1 MSKQTASKH
10 AVFCDST
17 HSPFEEGVAL
27 VIGGSGGMGSVICQ
41 HFAARGCDI
50 ALTYRH
56 NQTRAEDVAQAIRAK
71 GKQASVHGMDIA
83 DETSVATAIA
93 AITATQRIHTIIVAS
108 GSDIDQRRI
117 ADLTPEMWRSVLDA
131 DSNGFFNVIHH
142 TLPHLRAAGGGS
154 YVHLS
159 TCGMQRWPDGDAL
172 SVAPKACNDALL
184 RGIAREEGRHKIR
197 ANAIAVGV
205 IESGIFL
212 RLKEQGHF
220 DERWH
225 QAVQRNLC
233 LKRYGQPEE
242 VAEAA
247 WYLATANYVT
257 GQTIAVSGGYGI

>member
-1 MSKQTASKH
+1 MR
-10 AVFCDST
+10 DSNHLRLT
-17 HSPFEEGVAL
+17 SALPEGVTL

-41 HFAARGCDI
+41 HFAAQGCDI
-50 ALTYRH
+50 ALSYRS
-56 NQTRAEDVAQAIRAK
+56 NPTRAEEVAQAVRAA
-71 GKQASVHGMDIA
+71 GRQASVHCMDIA
-83 DETSVATAIA
+83 DDSRVAAVIAELTAA
-93 AITATQRIHTIIVAS
+93 QRVHTIIIAS

-117 ADLTPEMWRSVLDA
+117 ADLTPEQWRKVLDT
-131 DSNGFFNVIHH
+131 DTHGFFNVVHH
-142 TLPHLRAAGGGS
+142 TLPHLRASGGGS

-184 RGIAREEGRHKIR
+184 RGIAREEGRHHIR

-225 QAVQRNLC
+225 KAVQRNLC

-247 WYLATANYVT
+247 WYLATAHYVT
-257 GQTIAVSGGYGI
+257 GQTIAVSGGYGV

>member
-1 MSKQTASKH
+1 MGNEQDA
-10 AVFCDST
+10 
-17 HSPFEEGVAL
+17 GVAL
-27 VIGGSGGMGSVICQ
+27 IIGGSGGMGGVICRY
-41 HFAARGCDI
+41 FAARGCDI
-50 ALTYRH
+50 ALTYHR
-56 NQTRAEDVAQAIRAK
+56 NQSRAETVADEIRAL
-71 GKQASVHGMDIA
+71 GRQASIHGLDLA
-83 DETSVATAIA
+83 DEKTVAATIA
-93 AITATQRIHTIIVAS
+93 AIEAAGQRIQTIIVAS

-117 ADLTPEMWRSVLDA
+117 ADLTPDLWRSVIDA
-131 DSNGFFNVIHH
+131 DSNGFFNLVHH
-142 TLPHLRAAGGGS
+142 TLPHLRAHGGGS

-184 RGIAREEGRHKIR
+184 RGIAREEGRHGIR

-233 LKRYGQPEE
+233 IKRYGQPEE

-247 WYLATANYVT
+247 WYLAHAQYVT
-257 GQTIAVSGGYGI
+257 AQTIAVSGGYGI

>member
-1 MSKQTASKH
+1 MR
-10 AVFCDST
+10 DSR
-17 HSPFEEGVAL
+17 HSRLGDGVAL
-27 VIGGSGGMGSVICQ
+27 VVGGSGGMGSVICQ
-41 HFAARGCDI
+41 HFAAQGCDV
-50 ALTYRH
+50 ALTYHR
-56 NQTRAEDVAQAIRAK
+56 NPARAATVAQAVRAQ
-71 GKQASVHGMDIA
+71 GQHASVHGMDIA
-83 DETSVATAIA
+83 DAASVAATIA
-93 AITATQRIHTIIVAS
+93 EITATQRIHTVIVAS

-117 ADLTPEMWRSVLDA
+117 ADLTPAMWHSVLAA
-131 DSNGFFNVIHH
+131 DSNGFFHLVHH

-159 TCGMQRWPDGDAL
+159 TCGLQRWPDGDAL

-184 RGIAREEGRHKIR
+184 RGIAREEGRHGIR

-212 RLKEQGHF
+212 RLKQQGHF

-247 WYLATANYVT
+247 WYLATAAYVT
-257 GQTIAVSGGYGI
+257 GQTLAVSGGYGV

>member
-1 MSKQTASKH
+1 MTQPQSQPDHGLT
-10 AVFCDST
+10 
-17 HSPFEEGVAL
+17 L
-27 VIGGSGGMGSVICQ
+27 VIGGSGGMGSVICR
-41 HFAARGCDI
+41 HFAERGCDI

-56 NQTRAEDVAQAIRAK
+56 NRARAEEVAAEVRSLGCQAGIHGLDLADESGVAAAIR
-71 GKQASVHGMDIA
+71 D
-83 DETSVATAIA
+83 
-93 AITATQRIHTIIVAS
+93 ITARRRIRTIVIAS

-117 ADLTPEMWRSVLDA
+117 ADLTPEIWRSVIDA
-131 DSNGFFNVIHH
+131 DSNGFFNLAHH
-142 TLPHLRAAGGGS
+142 TLPHLRANGGGC
-154 YVHLS
+154 YIHLS

-184 RGIAREEGRHKIR
+184 RGIAREEGRHGIR
-197 ANAIAVGV
+197 ANSIAVGV

-233 LKRYGQPEE
+233 IKRYGRPEE

-247 WYLATANYVT
+247 WYLANAGYVT

>member
-1 MSKQTASKH
+1 MPLQTQIPS
-10 AVFCDST
+10 
-17 HSPFEEGVAL
+17 HSADPGHGIAL
-27 VIGGSGGMGSVICQ
+27 IVGGSGGMGGAICRY
-41 HFAARGCDI
+41 FAERGCDI
-50 ALTYRH
+50 ALSYRR
-56 NQTRAEDVAQAIRAK
+56 NRARAEEVAAEVRAL
-71 GKQASVHGMDIA
+71 GRQASIHGLDLA
-83 DETSVATAIA
+83 DEASVAA
-93 AITATQRIHTIIVAS
+93 AVEEITASRRIHTIVVAS

-117 ADLTPEMWRSVLDA
+117 ADLAPAMWRGVIEA
-131 DSNGFFNVIHH
+131 DSNGFFNLVHH
-142 TLPHLRAAGGGS
+142 TLPHLRANGGGS

-184 RGIAREEGRHKIR
+184 RGIAREEGRHNIR
-197 ANAIAVGV
+197 ANSIAVGV

-225 QAVQRNLC
+225 RAVQRNLC
-233 LKRYGQPEE
+233 IKRYGQPSE

-247 WYLATANYVT
+247 WYLAKAGYVT

>member
-1 MSKQTASKH
+1 MH
-10 AVFCDST
+10 ST
-17 HSPFEEGVAL
+17 DLDHGVAL
-27 VIGGSGGMGSVICQ
+27 IIGGSGGMGSVICRY
-41 HFAARGCDI
+41 FAEQGCDI
-50 ALTYRH
+50 ALTYRS
-56 NQTRAEDVAQAIRAK
+56 NQTRAEIVAGEIRAR
-71 GKQASVHGMDIA
+71 GRQASIHGLDLA
-83 DETSVATAIA
+83 DEASVAA
-93 AITATQRIHTIIVAS
+93 AIEEITGQQRIHTIVVAS

-117 ADLTPEMWRSVLDA
+117 AELTPAMWRSVIEA
-131 DSNGFFNVIHH
+131 DSNGFFNLVHH
-142 TLPHLRAAGGGS
+142 TLPHLRAHGGGS

-184 RGIAREEGRHKIR
+184 RGIAREEGRNHIR
-197 ANAIAVGV
+197 ANSIAVGV

-233 LKRYGQPEE
+233 IKRYGQPEE

-247 WYLATANYVT
+247 WYLAHAQYVT

>member
-1 MSKQTASKH
+1 M
-10 AVFCDST
+10 
-17 HSPFEEGVAL
+17 HSQLPKSVTL

-41 HFAARGCDI
+41 HFAAQGSDI
-50 ALTYRH
+50 ALTYL
-56 NQTRAEDVAQAIRAK
+56 NNPARAEEAAQAVRALER
-71 GKQASVHGMDIA
+71 QASVHRMDIA
-83 DETSVATAIA
+83 DENSVAA
-93 AITATQRIHTIIVAS
+93 AVAEITARHRIHTIIVAS

-117 ADLTPEMWRSVLDA
+117 ADLTPDMWRSVLEA
-131 DSNGFFNVIHH
+131 DSNGFFNVVHH
-142 TLPHLRAAGGGS
+142 TLPHLRAQGGGS

-159 TCGMQRWPDGDAL
+159 TCGLQRWPDGDAL

-184 RGIAREEGRHKIR
+184 RGIAREEGRHGIR
-197 ANAIAVGV
+197 ANSIAVGV

-233 LKRYGQPEE
+233 IKRYGQPQE

-247 WYLATANYVT
+247 WFLATASYVT